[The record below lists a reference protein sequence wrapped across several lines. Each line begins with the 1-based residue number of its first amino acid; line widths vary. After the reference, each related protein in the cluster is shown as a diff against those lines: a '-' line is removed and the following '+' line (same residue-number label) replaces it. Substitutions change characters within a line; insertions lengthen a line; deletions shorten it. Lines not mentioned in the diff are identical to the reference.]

1 MTYTVGRQ
9 RRISK
14 RVQNIQEQEDARFWK
29 QTWPELKSNGW
40 SHDDKCGAFY
50 PPEAQKFHA
59 AKRRR
64 LGSDHKNFFKD
75 INELKTYLS
84 SNPFLYVTNNEGT
97 VVVNGSGNFIIPY
110 EKESGKAAPSSSSI
124 TATTTTTTTTSSE
137 LVAPT
142 TDSAETM
149 FNSPQKCSKR
159 ENKLFSRSPSSV
171 AAPTA
176 MESTIEFINQ
186 NKRLLVGQNDRLL
199 HDSGPSVLNLP
210 PNASLNLDALPSNK
224 LHADFDVRSVE
235 KLSEGKKAKKYAKS
249 LKFRGPGRPKGS
261 KKFNDHSKTKKLIKE
276 RQISKQKPKQKPKQK
291 QKKQPRKNKSKNFSY
306 DKNGD
311 RIYVCDRC
319 GRNDFMNGHALG
331 GHKKYCQKP
340 EYDLARE
347 KHATAKTRKRQRS
360 EDSTMRRSKK
370 GSKHC
375 KRKSLLNLN
384 DITTSIRKFADNV
397 DLSAFE
403 NPFMDN
409 NINFGDKLSLYGTDD
424 NLNILDQFVTTNDLF
439 ELEVVQHVLRE
450 EKARLAGRIA
460 GLNTNMEQPIL
471 AFDFMEKENG
481 VYSDGEQQLQDGKS
495 CDKDAQLWH
504 DVDPTMKL
512 QRIKSFD
519 IAGDVAEGD
528 INTGGSE
535 MVANCQND
543 GLAVSRNS
551 ENIIN
556 NNINPIQIEQEE
568 KNDKDDDIFFACN
581 DVLLKNRINLNPT
594 RQPSFLMNG
603 DEEKLEFE
611 LGGDIAIQLG
621 F

>member
-1 MTYTVGRQ
+1 MTYTVGRH

-14 RVQNIQEQEDARFWK
+14 RVQNIQEEEDARFWK

-50 PPEAQKFHA
+50 PPEAQKVHA

-84 SNPFLYVTNNEGT
+84 SNPFLYVANNEGT
-97 VVVNGSGNFIIPY
+97 VVVNGSGNLNFPY
-110 EKESGKAAPSSSSI
+110 EKESGKVAPSSSSI
-124 TATTTTTTTTSSE
+124 NDTTTTTTITSSE

-142 TDSAETM
+142 TDSAEAT

-159 ENKLFSRSPSSV
+159 ENKPFSRSPSSV

-176 MESTIEFINQ
+176 MESTMEFISQ
-186 NKRLLVGQNDRLL
+186 NKRLMMGQKDCLLVN
-199 HDSGPSVLNLP
+199 SGPSVLSLP
-210 PNASLNLDALPSNK
+210 PNASLNLDALPNNK
-224 LHADFDVRSVE
+224 LRGADFDVRSVE
-235 KLSEGKKAKKYAKS
+235 KLTEGKKAKKYVKS

-261 KKFNDHSKTKKLIKE
+261 KNINDHSKTKKLIKA
-276 RQISKQKPKQKPKQK
+276 RQKPKQK
-291 QKKQPRKNKSKNFSY
+291 QKRQRRRNKSKNFSY
-306 DKNGD
+306 DENGD

-347 KHATAKTRKRQRS
+347 KHAMAETRKRQRS
-360 EDSTMRRSKK
+360 DDPTMRRSKK

-375 KRKSLLNLN
+375 KGKSLLNLN

-397 DLSAFE
+397 DLSVFE

-424 NLNILDQFVTTNDLF
+424 NLNILDQFVNTNDLF

-460 GLNTNMEQPIL
+460 GLNTNSEQSIL
-471 AFDFMEKENG
+471 AFDYMEKENG
-481 VYSDGEQQLQDGKS
+481 VYSDDEQQLEDEKNS
-495 CDKDAQLWH
+495 DKDTQLWH

-519 IAGDVAEGD
+519 IAGEAAEGD

-568 KNDKDDDIFFACN
+568 KNDRDDDIFFACN
-581 DVLLKNRINLNPT
+581 DVLFKNRINLNPS

-611 LGGDIAIQLG
+611 LGGDIAMQLG